1 MLSNNPKIR
10 AALYCATFL
19 LSLVTIVLK
28 HVAPGPW
35 ADASLE
41 VTIYLAGPT
50 GLTALTNILWPQ
62 TPQAPANRA
71 GASAEG
77 KQV

>member
-1 MLSNNPKIR
+1 VLPNNPRIR
-10 AALYCATFL
+10 AALYLATFATAVI
-19 LSLVTIVLK
+19 SIILK

-41 VTIYLAGPT
+41 VGIYLAGPT

-62 TPQAPANRA
+62 TPQASANRA
-71 GASAEG
+71 DASAEG